1 MRGRVLTWVVVL
13 SLYASFFAMPP
24 LASAQSAGDTQ
35 YRDPLTGGS
44 KPGGGSG
51 SANDLDTGTVL
62 LVVGGVVL
70 VGGAT
75 FGARELTRRR
85 PHGEE

>member
-1 MRGRVLTWVVVL
+1 MRDRVLAWVVVL
-13 SLYASFFAMPP
+13 SLCAFL
-24 LASAQSAGDTQ
+24 LAVPALALAQSAGDTQ
-35 YRDPLTGGS
+35 YRDPLNGGS

-51 SANDLDTGTVL
+51 NGSDTGTVL
-62 LVVGGVVL
+62 LIVVGGLVV

-85 PHGEE
+85 RHSDD